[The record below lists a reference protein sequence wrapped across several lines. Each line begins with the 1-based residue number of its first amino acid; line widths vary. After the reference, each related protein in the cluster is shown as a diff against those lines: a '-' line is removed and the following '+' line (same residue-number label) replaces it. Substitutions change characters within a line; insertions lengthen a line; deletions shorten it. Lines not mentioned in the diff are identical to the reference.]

1 MIKSYE
7 RLKRQN
13 REKFKLPKTSQDI
26 VNVDTVYK
34 DGIFKKEKKYSK
46 TYKFKDINYSIAS
59 KEQKVGMFL
68 DYSDLL
74 NSFDSSVMA
83 KITINN
89 RRINLDEFKEDV
101 LIPFQNDGLDKY
113 RREYNEMLL
122 DKISGMDNIVQ
133 EKYITVTVFKNSIE
147 EARSAFSR
155 ITNELSGH
163 FAKLGSN
170 LQEINLNERLKILH
184 DFYRSGEEENFMFD
198 LNDFIRRGHNFKDV
212 ICPKAPKFYNNYFKF
227 GDKYGR
233 VMFISNYARYIKD
246 NFISELCDQNKNLI
260 YSMDIV
266 TIPTDE
272 AVKEVEKR
280 QLGVE
285 TNITNWVRREVA

>member
-1 MIKSYE
+1 
-7 RLKRQN
+7 
-13 REKFKLPKTSQDI
+13 
-26 VNVDTVYK
+26 
-34 DGIFKKEKKYSK
+34 
-46 TYKFKDINYSIAS
+46 
-59 KEQKVGMFL
+59 
-68 DYSDLL
+68 
-74 NSFDSSVMA
+74 
-83 KITINN
+83 
-89 RRINLDEFKEDV
+89 
-101 LIPFQNDGLDKY
+101 
-113 RREYNEMLL
+113 MLL